1 MGPGTGQR
9 GVAVGG
15 AGLGGPL
22 HGGGEGEYGVEMDGA
37 VGLPG
42 TACGVQPLQGMGAG
56 PCVEPGPQLG
66 VGEVLQGLR
75 EQRVGS
81 SGPHGGERPR
91 PGPAGDGDLPEDE
104 GGDPGA
110 EEGGGGV
117 PAHRARQIRVRRG
130 RRVQALAEQRVPR
143 LRASGEHRAHP
154 GPVGGEGTVVR
165 GGVDAAHGRQVAG
178 RVAHH
183 PGRLGRPEERVEGP
197 PGVVRA
203 EQRGRGEEGFMGIGG
218 GPGTQGEQAVDV
230 GGEAGRGGVLP
241 RRPGPGQQ
249 GTGPGRVTGEG
260 GLFGR
265 RGEPGRAQGLF
276 GGERGGAGEGR
287 GAFGMRVRAGRGR
300 LQPGGEHGVRAGG
313 AASEL
318 DEGGERGGVSGE
330 GRRWGGQ
337 RGRAGAG
344 VRRAGG

>member
-1 MGPGTGQR
+1 
-9 GVAVGG
+9 
-15 AGLGGPL
+15 
-22 HGGGEGEYGVEMDGA
+22 MDGA

-42 TACGVQPLQGMGAG
+42 TACRVQPLQGMGAG
-56 PCVEPGPQLG
+56 PGVEPGPQLG

-104 GGDPGA
+104 GGGPGA
-110 EEGGGGV
+110 EEGGRGCGGV
-117 PAHRARQIRVRRG
+117 VPARRVRRIRVRRV
-130 RRVQALAEQRVPR
+130 RRVQALAEQSVPR

-287 GAFGMRVRAGRGR
+287 ERSACGYELVAAASSRAASTVSGPGAPQASWTREASGAGCSAKAAAGVSNGAGRAPGCAGR
-300 LQPGGEHGVRAGG
+300 PDEAAWAPGCGVGSGPSPACADAPGKAG
-313 AASEL
+313 
-318 DEGGERGGVSGE
+318 
-330 GRRWGGQ
+330 
-337 RGRAGAG
+337 
-344 VRRAGG
+344 